1 MLASQCRQITSLIK
15 STKQH
20 VTFLDTIPLQ
30 LRLPA
35 DVWGQTTSGPTRQRA
50 ICSYVYR
57 CNCRGSRQVFF
68 LHLLMQPH
76 QTSFLK
82 YISTQPASTT
92 HLNISCNPYPSTKH
106 TLRCSQGGNS
116 FTYLTEQTLPKI
128 SLSHVIILCYQN
140 T

>member
-1 MLASQCRQITSLIK
+1 MSLFW
-15 STKQH
+15 TQ
-20 VTFLDTIPLQ
+20 FL
-30 LRLPA
+30 
-35 DVWGQTTSGPTRQRA
+35 
-50 ICSYVYR
+50 CSYVCPLTCGAKPR
-57 CNCRGSRQVFF
+57 LVPHISGPSAATSTDVTAEDPVRFF

-76 QTSFLK
+76 QTSFFK
-82 YISTQPASTT
+82 YISTQHASTT

-116 FTYLTEQTLPKI
+116 FTYLTERTLPKK